1 MIDVAIF
8 AVIAAV
14 LVFKLW
20 SKLGKSSD
28 DLDFM
33 GGGGGF
39 THEGEAPAT
48 PRSKST
54 AKPKTKARPVADAA
68 FTEIKPDGTPSFA
81 EYGSAAK
88 GLEAIQMADPYFDP
102 KSFIEGAEAA
112 FEMILGYFAEGN
124 KKGLK
129 SLLGEDMYKSFVAV
143 IDQRQ
148 AKGEHLTDTLIGV
161 DKIKIVDAVCTKNI
175 GTITVSIHSQQVH
188 SLRDKD
194 GNIIEGD
201 EQASQHRIDI
211 WVFERK
217 LKSKDPN
224 WLLMGAD
231 SSH

>member
-1 MIDVAIF
+1 MIDVVIF

-20 SKLGKSSD
+20 SKLGKNSD

-33 GGGGGF
+33 GGGGFAHDGKMP
-39 THEGEAPAT
+39 GEV
-48 PRSKST
+48 
-54 AKPKTKARPVADAA
+54 KPKVKPKAVSDAT
-68 FTEIKPDGTPSFA
+68 FTEIKSDGSLSYA
-81 EYGSAAK
+81 EYGNAAK
-88 GLEAIQMADPYFDP
+88 GLEAIKMVDPYFDP
-102 KSFIEGAEAA
+102 KIFLQGAEAA

-129 SLLGEDMYKSFVAV
+129 SLLGEDIYKSFVAV
-143 IDQRQ
+143 IDQRK
-148 AKGEHLTDTLIGV
+148 AKGEHLTDTLIGI
-161 DKIKIVDAVCTKNI
+161 DKIKIVDAVCAKNT

-188 SLRDKD
+188 TLRDKD

-201 EQASQHRIDI
+201 EQTSQHRIDI

-231 SSH
+231 SN